1 MIMADTSTRLSFEFR
16 CTKVDATP
24 FLFALDCLSH
34 LSVAETAPDGLI
46 PVPPELRSFCPPV
59 GETSHLPIAYRHWA
73 SLLDIFD
80 DPEDLDLGIT
90 AHYDKTEGRLWIC
103 DEAGRPNIDA
113 LAALIQRLL
122 PCWLPIGFEWS
133 HDCAKPR
140 TDAFGGGW
148 CLITEDQI
156 MCETTADQL
165 NRAWRAVIDAEQIS
179 SCASVASD
187 RVGSDYR
194 VSWLIDV
201 DAPSPLEA
209 ADEAFAAMRDP
220 VTTATVFEVTD
231 STGARFTVDVDARSE
246 EPCEP
251 MVLS

>member
-16 CTKVDATP
+16 CTKVDATT
-24 FLFALDCLSH
+24 FLFALDSLIH
-34 LSVAETAPDGLI
+34 LSEAETAPDGLI
-46 PVPPELRSFCPPV
+46 PVPPELRPFCPPV
-59 GETSHLPIAYRHWA
+59 GETSHLPVAYRHWA

-90 AHYDKTEGRLWIC
+90 AHYDETEGRLWIC

-133 HDCAKPR
+133 HDCSKPR

-156 MCETTADQL
+156 TCETTADQL
-165 NRAWRAVIDAEQIS
+165 NRAWRAVVDDQQTPGG
-179 SCASVASD
+179 
-187 RVGSDYR
+187 GSLCSERPYGDYH
-194 VSWLIDV
+194 VSWHIDV
-201 DAPSPLEA
+201 YAQSPLEA
-209 ADEAFAAMRDP
+209 ADEAFAAVRDP
-220 VTTATVFEVTD
+220 VTTATVFDVTD
-231 STGARFTVDVDARSE
+231 STGARFTVDVDARTE
-246 EPCEP
+246 EPCDAK
-251 MVLS
+251 LLA